1 MTCSVVQ
8 AHKNKRTWPS
18 RNLADDWVQFHRY
31 FVYDRVQAILSVLNA
46 SVAAE
51 SGGACVLD
59 PVTSALLPINTQSAG
74 ANKSPNITDD
84 AGEGAKR

>member
-1 MTCSVVQ
+1 MFCKHT
-8 AHKNKRTWPS
+8 KTNGPGLDKTWLTTGF
-18 RNLADDWVQFHRY
+18 NFTND
-31 FVYDRVQAILSVLNA
+31 FVYDGVQAILSVLNA